1 VPKGKVGAAVLG
13 NRDTRKYQL
22 LVYVNNT
29 THLTK
34 ANIDPKFAFTVRGS
48 PLSATFTFC
57 YFLLL
62 SAALHFSYSFF
73 PFFSLFFLFFSFF
86 FLDPT
91 QPLCCLL

>member
-48 PLSATFTFC
+48 PLSATFCCLTF
-57 YFLLL
+57 FLFL
-62 SAALHFSYSFF
+62 F
-73 PFFSLFFLFFSFF
+73 PFFLPFFLSFLSSF
-86 FLDPT
+86 
-91 QPLCCLL
+91 

>member
-1 VPKGKVGAAVLG
+1 MFSSDAGSQQHVPKGKVGAAILG

-34 ANIDPKFAFTVRGS
+34 ANVDSKFAFTVWMTVLRFR
-48 PLSATFTFC
+48 A
-57 YFLLL
+57 LL
-62 SAALHFSYSFF
+62 SPHIPLFL
-73 PFFSLFFLFFSFF
+73 SLT
-86 FLDPT
+86 DPT